1 MKKEELRNQLL
12 IETTERKSF
21 NIKGKW
27 NGRRKKICL
36 EVSREDNSI
45 MVAYSSVIGNKIL
58 EHLLYAKLT
67 IFSEQCRR
75 LGLVFGSYLCDNV
88 S

>member
-1 MKKEELRNQLL
+1 
-12 IETTERKSF
+12 
-21 NIKGKW
+21 
-27 NGRRKKICL
+27 
-36 EVSREDNSI
+36 

-67 IFSEQCRR
+67 IFSEQCKR

-88 S
+88 SWWSSHCVVNLYYEQYLNAKYLHLDILAYFYFCLKPMSIFLF